1 MDKVQEFVSRDV
13 KLSNGP
19 YWSQFKSSE
28 WVLFSLEE
36 TAKVTSKYE
45 ALDKIIPYLIAYLK
59 GKKGK
64 MRTRLLKRLLR
75 SMELNLSKFRGNT
88 VKFIDDRNPR
98 LVCGD
103 LVFSILED
111 QAFVFQNRFPVF
123 QVSMNFVNIFVYLL
137 PKILRLC

>member
-19 YWSQFKSSE
+19 YWNQFKSSE
-28 WVLFSLEE
+28 WVLSSLEE

-45 ALDKIIPYLIAYLK
+45 ALDKIIPYLIVYLK

-75 SMELNLSKFRGNT
+75 SMELNLSRFRGND

-103 LVFSILED
+103 LMFSILED

-137 PKILRLC
+137 PKIFRLC

>member
-19 YWSQFKSSE
+19 YWNQFKSSE
-28 WVLFSLEE
+28 WVLSSLEE

-45 ALDKIIPYLIAYLK
+45 ALDKIIPYLISYLK

-75 SMELNLSKFRGNT
+75 SMELHLGKFRGNT
-88 VKFIDDRNPR
+88 VKLIDDRNPR

-137 PKILRLC
+137 PKIFRLC